1 MSTAVRSVGEAAAR
15 TQSGDAKVLRD
26 DIRSPEFE
34 LAAFKGRSLSYRA
47 WNGELR
53 QPMLIAQ
60 PRALVSLSPQEGF
73 LHPSSDL
80 DTLGFDAP
88 EVKCKP

>member
-1 MSTAVRSVGEAAAR
+1 
-15 TQSGDAKVLRD
+15 
-26 DIRSPEFE
+26 
-34 LAAFKGRSLSYRA
+34 
-47 WNGELR
+47 
-53 QPMLIAQ
+53 MLIAQ